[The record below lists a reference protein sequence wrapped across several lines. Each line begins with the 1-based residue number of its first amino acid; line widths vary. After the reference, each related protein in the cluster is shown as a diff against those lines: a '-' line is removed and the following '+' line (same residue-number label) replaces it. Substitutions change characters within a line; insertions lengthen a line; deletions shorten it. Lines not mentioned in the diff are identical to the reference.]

1 MPKKDQQGYYGFD
14 PSGLERA
21 AAVIQCFYVNML
33 QAAKYLDQSSNSK
46 QAFDLALK
54 KEETKQIETVKR
66 QEEIKENAK
75 YAQNLSDLLQK
86 A

>member
-21 AAVIQCFYVNML
+21 AAVISIVLLIYFL

-46 QAFDLALK
+46 QAFELALK
-54 KEETKQIETVKR
+54 KEETK
-66 QEEIKENAK
+66 
-75 YAQNLSDLLQK
+75 
-86 A
+86 